1 MINIVKIR
9 RLLCDNRGSAIIS
22 VLVTMAF
29 VIILAAIL
37 LYMSLVNMQMK
48 KLDREGK
55 AVYYDA
61 EAAANEIRTGIQGAV
76 SEAISDAYTEVL
88 VNYNSTDE
96 TQRKTTFQTAY
107 LNSLKETLAL
117 PDDSFSLYDPEAFLS
132 YVTEKTRVTLTGTVM
147 TTQSADGWVT
157 SVTFKDLTVTYSS
170 VNGYVSSV
178 TTDIRIE
185 MPPTA
190 FQPSQLALASLPN
203 FAVIAETALQQT
215 TSSGALSLTGSVY
228 AGALNTSNNGNT
240 LSIRNA
246 SNFVCAGTVTIQNSA
261 AVNFNV
267 NSSLWARDIDLD
279 TGGIIRTYGNA
290 YIANDLNLHG
300 DGTEAILSGR
310 YYGYG
315 SSSSNPDES
324 SAIVIN
330 GKHTL
335 LDMSALSVLTLAGHS
350 FVDYTSDNVLMG
362 QSISVKS
369 DQLVYLVPAA
379 CLTAGI
385 TNPYQIQTDPG
396 NATLQS
402 YVSVTQ
408 PIFPNGNSLS
418 TYGVAATDIQC
429 IRKLIGQGGNTV
441 TLVYFCIRF
450 PSVERANAYFKD
462 YYAANSTAL
471 GKYTAVYTNGITL
484 MDNAIKNI
492 SGEAYTFNAGLA
504 QVLNR
509 TAFSSTPISE
519 LPGSFE
525 NLCVTLSKS
534 VPGGGEASPFEYY
547 LDETQMA
554 AVSGTTTYSKD
565 GDVRVIVTNASNY
578 NVSQAPGT
586 VNLILSTGNV
596 TVDRDF
602 SGLII
607 ARGTVELQANVTA
620 NSAAVSSALQA
631 LRSSKDGT
639 GYYLY
644 LNQENIK
651 LPNNDDDTPT
661 PDTGSGDESAALWD
675 LNNLVVFY
683 NWRKN
688 AE

>member
-1 MINIVKIR
+1 MINTVKIR

-61 EAAANEIRTGIQGAV
+61 EAAANEVRTGIQGAV

-88 VNYNSTDE
+88 VNYNSTNE

-107 LNSLKETLAL
+107 LDSLKETLAL
-117 PDDSFSLYDPEAFLS
+117 PDDSFSLYDPDAFLS
-132 YVTEKTRVTLTGTVM
+132 YVTEKTRVTLTGSMM

-157 SVTFKDLTVTYSS
+157 SVTLKDLTVTYSS
-170 VNGYVSSV
+170 ANGYVSSV
-178 TTDIRIE
+178 TTDIRIDT
-185 MPPTA
+185 PPTT
-190 FQPSQLALASLPN
+190 FQSSQLTLSSLPN

-228 AGALNTSNNGNT
+228 AGAFNTSNNGNT
-240 LSIRNA
+240 LNIRNA
-246 SNFVCAGTVTIQNSA
+246 SNFVCAGTVAIRNSA

-279 TGGIIRTYGNA
+279 TGGIIRSYGNA

-315 SSSSNPDES
+315 GSSSDPDES

-350 FVDYTSDNVLMG
+350 FVDYSSDNVLMG

-408 PIFPNGNSLS
+408 PIFPNGNTLS
-418 TYGVAATDIQC
+418 TYGVATTDIQC

-441 TLVYFCIRF
+441 TLVYFCVKF
-450 PSVERANAYFKD
+450 PSGERANDYFRD

-484 MDNAIKNI
+484 MNNAIKNI

-504 QVLNR
+504 SVISK
-509 TAFSSTPISE
+509 TTFSNTPISE
-519 LPGSFE
+519 YPGSYE

-547 LDETQMA
+547 LDDAQMA

-586 VNLILSTGNV
+586 VSLILSTGNV

-607 ARGTVELQANVTA
+607 AKGTVELQANVTA

-631 LRSSKDGT
+631 LLTSKDGKT
-639 GYYLY
+639 YYLY
-644 LNQENIK
+644 LNQDYFS
-651 LPNNDDDTPT
+651 PSDMG
-661 PDTGSGDESAALWD
+661 TGNESAALWD
-675 LNNLVVFY
+675 LNNLVVFD

-688 AE
+688 AN